1 MSLLKMNLDKDV
13 RGGVTHLQVAGR
25 IKIGGLGPE
34 RKKQNS
40 DEKYRLPVKYTHFV
54 ITTMA
59 REPGKQG
66 NFLRDE
72 ALHEIFG
79 KEPLELPVALGF
91 DDIEKNLTASLVAY
105 NGKQRICRG
114 DLQRAERWDAKG
126 KKYMPR
132 ECPCVLYTPGYD
144 GPTPCKLQMKLS
156 VMLRGAPRF
165 GAFHQFRTSSRPM
178 YESFLEF
185 MLTMKSATGGRLAG
199 VPFWLRWS
207 EIDTEDAGGQVRR
220 VPRVILEFRGDAD
233 NAFAEAKELSMEE
246 QRRFYLINQQY
257 DEQQLL
263 MAPEHVSDDSGE
275 EGVAGEYYAGE
286 EPPEADAAPASPA
299 PRGELTPAQWQELG
313 SNILGAAAGNAACA
327 DMAGIPLQV
336 NPSYET
342 IKEAWRSPEF
352 QECRKHMT
360 AAQKASQAKYAKA
373 LYASV
378 APPPD
383 EDGPPDSSNDPP
395 PPEDD
400 DRPRI

>member
-1 MSLLKMNLDKDV
+1 MSLLKTNPDKDV

-40 DEKYRLPVKYTHFV
+40 EEKYRLPVKYNHFV

-79 KEPLELPVALGF
+79 KEPRDLPVALGF

-105 NGKQRICRG
+105 KGKQRLCRG
-114 DLQRAERWDAKG
+114 DLQNAERWNAKG
-126 KKYMPR
+126 KKYEPM
-132 ECPCVLYTPGYD
+132 ECPCVLYAPGYD

-185 MLTMKSATGGRLAG
+185 MNTMKSATGGRLAG

-207 EIDTEDAGGQVRR
+207 EVDTEDAGGQARR

-275 EGVAGEYYAGE
+275 EGVAEEFYPDEEWPDAEE
-286 EPPEADAAPASPA
+286 EPEPPTEMKS
-299 PRGELTPAQWQELG
+299 AQWQERG
-313 SNILGAAAGNAACA
+313 SNILGAAAGNTACA
-327 DMAGIPLQV
+327 EMVGVPCQV

-342 IKEAWRSPEF
+342 IQEAWRSPEF

-360 AAQKASQAKYAKA
+360 AEQKTSQAKYAKA
-373 LYASV
+373 LYASL